1 MDKDKVKYIMFVI
14 LLVFV
19 LNRMGLLDEKLS
31 SKVDGFETYVK
42 DQIEEIT
49 YKDKPLNELTTDD
62 IVAGVKSDVDGVKK
76 QVIIPG
82 GVRFK
87 ADGIDI
93 KVTPLRKTIV
103 YIDLDTKNNIAV
115 ESAEKLISQF
125 MNKEFKFEK
134 KELDDNKYIKVKL
147 YKDNKGI
154 HLKTF

>member
-62 IVAGVKSDVDGVKK
+62 IVAGVKSDVDV
-76 QVIIPG
+76 
-82 GVRFK
+82 
-87 ADGIDI
+87 
-93 KVTPLRKTIV
+93 
-103 YIDLDTKNNIAV
+103 
-115 ESAEKLISQF
+115 
-125 MNKEFKFEK
+125 
-134 KELDDNKYIKVKL
+134 
-147 YKDNKGI
+147 
-154 HLKTF
+154 